1 MDIFYKI
8 RQCIDYQSLY
18 ALEDEFNKIGL
29 TIQTTQKNRMILCK
43 LVAGKPIANNVIEDF
58 IFVGSYQQAETEL
71 SDRAVEKII
80 DFVGNN
86 QGAPSKVENLARAWR
101 NGLRM
106 YGKTLFIANED
117 IEYVTDNLIIE

>member
-43 LVAGKPIANNVIEDF
+43 LVDGKPIANNVIEDF

-71 SDRAVEKII
+71 SDRAIEKII

-117 IEYVTDNLIIE
+117 IEYITDNLIVE

>member
-29 TIQTTQKNRMILCK
+29 TIQTTQKNRMVLCK
-43 LVAGKPIANNVIEDF
+43 LINGKPTANNIIEDF
-58 IFVGSYQQAETEL
+58 IFVGSYKQLDTEL
-71 SDRAVEKII
+71 SERAVEKII
-80 DFVGNN
+80 DFVSNN

-106 YGKTLFIANED
+106 YGKSLFIANED
-117 IEYVTDNLIIE
+117 VEFVADNLIIE